1 LQGSF
6 VKEDAVNVSY
16 TGRQQ
21 EVTPFVRKQVETRL
35 TKLSKILGPRPTLE
49 THVILAQERHLTLV
63 EITVNLNDH
72 AIVGAAGKR
81 TLRESL
87 TAALEHLEKQVLKQK
102 ARWRVTHRHARPQ
115 AARSIRTLRAVEA
128 A

>member
-1 LQGSF
+1 M
-6 VKEDAVNVSY
+6 NVSY

-35 TKLSKILGPRPTLE
+35 TKLAKILGPRPALE
-49 THVILAQERHLTLV
+49 THVILAQERHLILV
-63 EITVNLNDH
+63 EITLNLNDH

-81 TLRESL
+81 NLRESL
-87 TAALEHLEKQVLKQK
+87 RAALEHLEKQVLKQK
-102 ARWRVTHRHARPQ
+102 SRWRVTHRHARPQ
-115 AARSIRTLRAVEA
+115 DARSIRTLGARTLKA